1 VAVRVHHEDAGGMG
15 GDGRGA
21 AERGRA
27 AEGDRRAA
35 HRRDGTVGVLP
46 ESQARLRNRP
56 RRRLLPVTRPRRLLP
71 VLCAALLAA
80 TGLAACGDSSSGSSI
95 DGKDASA
102 VLKETFGPDKP
113 VKSGRLNLQLKF
125 DGQGLQGL
133 SGPIAAQLSG
143 PFQSQGGKTLPK
155 FDFDLNLNLSGQSLS
170 AGAVSTGDK
179 GYVSFAGQ
187 TFELGT
193 LYDAFKRGY
202 EQSVRQASKKSG
214 GATFSTLG
222 IDPLRWLTNPQK
234 AGEEQVGGA
243 DTVHV
248 TSDINVPK
256 LLDDV
261 STLLGK
267 APSLGVTGAKGVPT
281 SISPQTRRQIAD
293 AVKSA
298 KLDVWSG
305 KDDGILRRMTLDLS
319 FAVPQSVQS
328 KAGGLKGGS
337 LTADLTIADLNKDQ
351 TITAPKNARPF
362 SDLTSQLQG
371 LFGGAL
377 GGSGSSGSGSGSG
390 GGSGSSGATGKSSSK
405 YLDCLQKAGTDITKV
420 QACADLVGK

>member
-1 VAVRVHHEDAGGMG
+1 V
-15 GDGRGA
+15 
-21 AERGRA
+21 
-27 AEGDRRAA
+27 
-35 HRRDGTVGVLP
+35 
-46 ESQARLRNRP
+46 
-56 RRRLLPVTRPRRLLP
+56 
-71 VLCAALLAA
+71 LAA
-80 TGLAACGDSSSGSSI
+80 TGLAACGDGSSGSSL
-95 DGKDASA
+95 DGKDAQT

-113 VKSGRLNLQLKF
+113 VKSGRLNLQIKF
-125 DGQGLQGL
+125 DGQGLEGI
-133 SGPIAAQLSG
+133 SGPITAQLTG

-155 FDFDLNLNLSGQSLS
+155 FDFDLNVGLSGQTLS

-187 TFELGT
+187 TYELGA

-202 EQSVRQASKKSG
+202 EQSVKESSKKSG
-214 GATFSTLG
+214 GASFSTLG
-222 IDPLRWLTNPQK
+222 IQPLRWLTNPQK

-248 TSDINVPK
+248 TSDVNVPK
-256 LLDDV
+256 LLDDLN
-261 STLLGK
+261 TLLGK
-267 APSLGVTGAKGVPT
+267 APSLGVTGGKGVPT
-281 SISPQTRRQIAD
+281 GISEQTRRKIAD

-305 KDDGILRRMTLDLS
+305 KDDGILRRLTLDVS

-337 LTADLTIADLNKDQ
+337 LSADLTIADLNEDQ

-362 SDLTSQLQG
+362 SELTSQLQG

-377 GGSGSSGSGSGSG
+377 GGSGSSGGGSGSSGSG
-390 GGSGSSGATGKSSSK
+390 GSGATGKSSSK
-405 YLDCLQKAGTDITKV
+405 YLDCLQRAGTDISKV